1 MEYTMLNNGVKMP
14 LLGFGVYMMTD
25 LEECEKSVLHAIETG
40 YRLLDTSSAYFNEE
54 AVGRAIKKSG
64 IPREEL
70 FVTTKL
76 WIQDAGYEN
85 AKAGFETSLQKLG
98 LDYLDLY
105 LIHQPCGDCYGS
117 WRAMTELYQEGRIRA
132 IGVCNFNSDCL
143 VDFVMNNELPPAIN
157 QVEFHPYFQQKKAEE
172 IMREYD
178 VQMEAWSPL
187 GHGGKGILENDVL
200 VSIGKRYG
208 KTPAQIIL
216 RWDIERGIATI
227 PKSVRKERIEE
238 NFDVF
243 DFHLTTEE
251 ITAIDQLDRN
261 DHIADLTDVELIK
274 KLNQLKVR

>member
-117 WRAMTELYQEGRIRA
+117 WRAMTELYQEGCIRA
-132 IGVCNFNSDCL
+132 IGVCNFNSDRL

-274 KLNQLKVR
+274 RLNQLKVR

>member
-132 IGVCNFNSDCL
+132 IGVCNFNSDRL

-227 PKSVRKERIEE
+227 LKSVRKERIEE

>member
-1 MEYTMLNNGVKMP
+1 MLNNGVKMP

-132 IGVCNFNSDCL
+132 IGVCNFNSDRL

-227 PKSVRKERIEE
+227 PKSVSKERIEE

>member
-1 MEYTMLNNGVKMP
+1 MLNNGVKMP

-132 IGVCNFNSDCL
+132 IGVCNFNSDRL

-200 VSIGKRYG
+200 VYIGKRYG

>member
-1 MEYTMLNNGVKMP
+1 MLNNGVKMP

-132 IGVCNFNSDCL
+132 IGVCNFNSDRL

-187 GHGGKGILENDVL
+187 RHGGKGILENDVL

>member
-1 MEYTMLNNGVKMP
+1 MEYTMLNNGVKIP

-117 WRAMTELYQEGRIRA
+117 WRAMTELHQEGRIRA
-132 IGVCNFNSDCL
+132 IGVCNFNSDRL

>member
-1 MEYTMLNNGVKMP
+1 MEYTMLNNDVKMP

-64 IPREEL
+64 ISREEL

-132 IGVCNFNSDCL
+132 IGVCNFNSDRL

-274 KLNQLKVR
+274 KLNHLKVR

>member
-14 LLGFGVYMMTD
+14 LLGFCVYMMTD

-64 IPREEL
+64 ISREEL

-132 IGVCNFNSDCL
+132 IGVCNFNSDRL

-157 QVEFHPYFQQKKAEE
+157 QVEFHPYFQQNKAEE

-274 KLNQLKVR
+274 KLNHLKVR

>member
-132 IGVCNFNSDCL
+132 IGVCNFNSDRL

-227 PKSVRKERIEE
+227 PKSVCKERIEE

>member
-64 IPREEL
+64 ISREEL

-132 IGVCNFNSDCL
+132 IGVCNFNSDRL
-143 VDFVMNNELPPAIN
+143 VDFVMNTELPPAIN

-216 RWDIERGIATI
+216 RWDIERGIVTI

>member
-64 IPREEL
+64 ISREEL

-132 IGVCNFNSDCL
+132 IGVCNFNSDRL

-227 PKSVRKERIEE
+227 PKSVHKERIEE

-274 KLNQLKVR
+274 KLNHLKVR

>member
-132 IGVCNFNSDCL
+132 IGVCNFNSDRL

-178 VQMEAWSPL
+178 VQMEAWSLL

>member
-54 AVGRAIKKSG
+54 AVGRAIQKSG
-64 IPREEL
+64 ISREEL

-132 IGVCNFNSDCL
+132 IGVCNFNSDRL

-216 RWDIERGIATI
+216 RWDIERGIVTI

>member
-54 AVGRAIKKSG
+54 AVGRVIKKSG

-132 IGVCNFNSDCL
+132 IGVCNFNSDRL

-187 GHGGKGILENDVL
+187 GHGGKGIFENDVL

-238 NFDVF
+238 NFDIF

-274 KLNQLKVR
+274 KLNRLKVR

>member
-132 IGVCNFNSDCL
+132 IGVCNFNSDRL

-187 GHGGKGILENDVL
+187 GHGSKGILENDVL

-227 PKSVRKERIEE
+227 PKSVRKERIEK

>member
-25 LEECEKSVLHAIETG
+25 LEECEKSVLHAIEMG

-132 IGVCNFNSDCL
+132 IGVCNFNSDRL

-187 GHGGKGILENDVL
+187 GHGGRGILENDVL

-274 KLNQLKVR
+274 KLNRLKVR

>member
-132 IGVCNFNSDCL
+132 IGVCNFNSDRL

-157 QVEFHPYFQQKKAEE
+157 QVEFHPYFQQKKAGE

>member
-132 IGVCNFNSDCL
+132 IGVCNFNSDRL
-143 VDFVMNNELPPAIN
+143 VDFVMNNELSPAIN

>member
-25 LEECEKSVLHAIETG
+25 LEECEKSVLHAIGTG

-132 IGVCNFNSDCL
+132 IGVCNFNSDRL

-274 KLNQLKVR
+274 KLNRLKVR

>member
-1 MEYTMLNNGVKMP
+1 MLNNGVKMP

-132 IGVCNFNSDCL
+132 IGVCNFNSDRL

-172 IMREYD
+172 IMRECD

>member
-1 MEYTMLNNGVKMP
+1 MLNNGVKMP

-64 IPREEL
+64 ISREEL

-132 IGVCNFNSDCL
+132 IGVCNFNSDRL

-216 RWDIERGIATI
+216 RWDIERGIVTI

>member
-14 LLGFGVYMMTD
+14 LLGFCVYMMTD

-64 IPREEL
+64 ISREEL

-132 IGVCNFNSDCL
+132 IGVCNFNSDRL

-274 KLNQLKVR
+274 KLNHLKVR

>member
-14 LLGFGVYMMTD
+14 LLGLGVYMMTD

-132 IGVCNFNSDCL
+132 IGVCNFSSDRL

-157 QVEFHPYFQQKKAEE
+157 QVEFHPYFQQKKAEK

-187 GHGGKGILENDVL
+187 GHGGKGIFENDVL
-200 VSIGKRYG
+200 FSIGKRYG

-274 KLNQLKVR
+274 RLNQLKVR

>member
-132 IGVCNFNSDCL
+132 IGVCNFNSDRL

-227 PKSVRKERIEE
+227 SKSVRKERIEE

>member
-132 IGVCNFNSDCL
+132 IGVCNFNSDRL
-143 VDFVMNNELPPAIN
+143 VDFVMNNELLPAIN

>member
-132 IGVCNFNSDCL
+132 IGVCNFNSDRL

-208 KTPAQIIL
+208 KTLAQIIL

-261 DHIADLTDVELIK
+261 DHIADLTDVGLIK

>member
-132 IGVCNFNSDCL
+132 IGVCNFNSDRL
-143 VDFVMNNELPPAIN
+143 VDFVMNNELPPSIN

-227 PKSVRKERIEE
+227 LKSVRKERIEE

-274 KLNQLKVR
+274 KLNHLKVR

>member
-70 FVTTKL
+70 FVTAKL

-105 LIHQPCGDCYGS
+105 LIHQPCGDCYSS

-132 IGVCNFNSDCL
+132 IGVCNFNSDRL

-274 KLNQLKVR
+274 KLNRLKVR

>member
-14 LLGFGVYMMTD
+14 LLGLGVYMMTD

-54 AVGRAIKKSG
+54 AVGRAIKKNG

-132 IGVCNFNSDCL
+132 IGVCNFNSDRL

-261 DHIADLTDVELIK
+261 DHIANLTDVELIK

>member
-40 YRLLDTSSAYFNEE
+40 YRLLDTSSAYFN
-54 AVGRAIKKSG
+54 VKRLWRAIKKSG

-132 IGVCNFNSDCL
+132 IGVCNFNSDRL

-227 PKSVRKERIEE
+227 PKSVSKERIEE

-251 ITAIDQLDRN
+251 ITAIDRLDRN

>member
-1 MEYTMLNNGVKMP
+1 MLNNGVKMP

-64 IPREEL
+64 ISREEL

-132 IGVCNFNSDCL
+132 IGVCNFNSDRL

-227 PKSVRKERIEE
+227 PKSVHKERIEE

-274 KLNQLKVR
+274 KLNHLKVR

>member
-54 AVGRAIKKSG
+54 AVGRAIIKSG

-132 IGVCNFNSDCL
+132 IGVCNFNSDRL

>member
-1 MEYTMLNNGVKMP
+1 MLNNGVKMP

-64 IPREEL
+64 ISREEL

-132 IGVCNFNSDCL
+132 IGVCNFNSDRL
-143 VDFVMNNELPPAIN
+143 VDFVMNNELSPAIN

-274 KLNQLKVR
+274 KLNHLKVR

>member
-132 IGVCNFNSDCL
+132 IGVCNFNSDRL

-187 GHGGKGILENDVL
+187 GHGGKRILENDVL